1 MNDREADTNQE
12 RQVGL
17 TSVGV
22 TLAAAREEQQR
33 SLESVAADLH
43 LQLEVV
49 RAIENGDEAKVP
61 APTFLRGYV
70 RSYARLLGLDDTS
83 LTAQLP
89 LLNEYRPAPLK
100 RVGMRRSGVSLPRMK
115 WLVWIL
121 LLAALAV
128 MIIYGVPAVERLW
141 SQRSSEPV
149 SDQLQLPL
157 AGSEESP
164 ESAETVLLPAPDE
177 LPVGEEPVGEEPVGE
192 EPVISAEVPET
203 VQSVVGGALVD
214 QPESDEEKQSEPKQ
228 TISVEAEADKEKS
241 PESRKPA
248 TQAAGPAVI
257 QMRFLEDSWV
267 EMEANGRKLVVGVQP
282 AGSERTVRAEP
293 PIQILLGNAPG
304 VEITYRGEAV
314 DITSHQRGKVAR
326 LTLDD

>member
-17 TSVGV
+17 TSVGI
-22 TLAAAREEQQR
+22 TLAAAREEQRR

-43 LQLEVV
+43 LQPEVV

-89 LLNEYRPAPLK
+89 LLNEYRPVPLK

-164 ESAETVLLPAPDE
+164 ESAETVLLLAPDE
-177 LPVGEEPVGEEPVGE
+177 LPVGE

-203 VQSVVGGALVD
+203 VQSVVGGALVG

-248 TQAAGPAVI
+248 PQAAGPAVI
-257 QMRFLEDSWV
+257 QMRFIEDSWV

>member
-1 MNDREADTNQE
+1 LNDREADTDQE
-12 RQVGL
+12 RQLGL
-17 TSVGV
+17 ASVGA
-22 TLAAAREEQQR
+22 TLAAAREQQQR
-33 SLESVAADLH
+33 SLDSVAADLH
-43 LQLEVV
+43 LQPAVV
-49 RAIENGDEAKVP
+49 GAIERGDEAKLP
-61 APTFLRGYV
+61 ASTFLRGYV

-100 RVGMRRSGVSLPRMK
+100 RVGIRRSGVSLPRGK
-115 WLVWIL
+115 WLLWSLV
-121 LLAALAV
+121 LAALAV

-157 AGSEESP
+157 AGTEESEASP
-164 ESAETVLLPAPDE
+164 ESAESVLLSAPDE
-177 LPVGEEPVGEEPVGE
+177 LPLWED
-192 EPVISAEVPET
+192 PVIEAEVPET
-203 VQSVVGGALVD
+203 DQSGVGEALVD
-214 QPESDEEKQSEPKQ
+214 QSDPDEEKQSEPTQ
-228 TISVEAEADKEKS
+228 ALGVEAEVDKEKS
-241 PESRKPA
+241 SESHKAAP
-248 TQAAGPAVI
+248 QVAGPAVV

-267 EMEANGRKLVVGVQP
+267 EMEANGRKLVVGTQP
-282 AGSERTVRAEP
+282 AGSERTIRAEP

-314 DITSHQRGKVAR
+314 DIASHQRGKVAR

>member
-12 RQVGL
+12 RQAGL

-43 LQLEVV
+43 LQPAVV
-49 RAIENGDEAKVP
+49 RAIESGDEAKLP
-61 APTFLRGYV
+61 ASTFLRGYV
-70 RSYARLLGLDDTS
+70 RSYARLLGLDDAS

-100 RVGMRRSGVSLPRMK
+100 RVGMRRSGVSLPRGK
-115 WLVWIL
+115 WLVWSL
-121 LLAALAV
+121 ALAALAV

-141 SQRSSEPV
+141 SQRSIEPV

-157 AGSEESP
+157 AGSEES
-164 ESAETVLLPAPDE
+164 EESQQSAESVLLSVPDE
-177 LPVGEEPVGEEPVGE
+177 SPVGDEA
-192 EPVISAEVPET
+192 VIEVEVPEAAE
-203 VQSVVGGALVD
+203 SGAGEVPVD
-214 QPESDEEKQSEPKQ
+214 QPDYDEDEQSEPQ
-228 TISVEAEADKEKS
+228 QALSIEAELDKEKS
-241 PESRKPA
+241 PESPKPA
-248 TQAAGPAVI
+248 SQAVGPAVI

-267 EMEANGRKLVVGVQP
+267 EMEANGRKLVVGTQP
-282 AGSERTVRAEP
+282 AGSVRTVRAEP

-304 VEITYRGEAV
+304 VELTYRGEAV
-314 DITSHQRGKVAR
+314 DLTSHQRGKVAR